1 MDFVVVYFYNGLH
14 IPISNSSS
22 FFFFF
27 PRNIYLFISLHRILV
42 VANGI

>member
-22 FFFFF
+22 FFFFQGIF
-27 PRNIYLFISLHRILV
+27 IYLLV
-42 VANGI
+42 CTES

>member
-22 FFFFF
+22 FFFL
-27 PRNIYLFISLHRILV
+27 RNIYLFISLHRIFV